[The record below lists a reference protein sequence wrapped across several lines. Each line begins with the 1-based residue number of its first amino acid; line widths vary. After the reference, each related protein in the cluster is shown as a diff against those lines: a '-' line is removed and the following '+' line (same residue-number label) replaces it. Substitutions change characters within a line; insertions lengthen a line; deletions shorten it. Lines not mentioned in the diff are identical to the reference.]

1 MRERDLA
8 KLIRFALLS
17 GLDARGYSADVW
29 QSNQP
34 RQQALPDGPLVFF
47 FRVSVVNVG
56 WPGRRTEKVAG
67 ATVTTTT
74 QRRESRWQIGSMV
87 PQSPGSSGP
96 TAAEYTLAAAS
107 VMQHDATID
116 FLAASDVGVLHV
128 QDIRST
134 WFQDDR
140 HQFEEHSSFDVV
152 LMHHDIFSVPQPIV
166 SGTDYSIHGV

>member
-1 MRERDLA
+1 MRERDIATL
-8 KLIRFALLS
+8 LRSALLS
-17 GLDARGYSADVW
+17 GLALRGYEADVW

-56 WPGRRTEKVAG
+56 WPGRDVKMVDDQMIQI
-67 ATVTTTT
+67 TT
-74 QRRESRWQIGSMV
+74 QRRESRWQVGSLV
-87 PQSPGSSGP
+87 PQIPGSSGP
-96 TAAEYTLAAAS
+96 TAADYTLAAAS

-134 WFQDDR
+134 WFQDER
-140 HQFEEHSSFDVV
+140 HQFQEHSSFDVM

-166 SGTDYSIHGV
+166 SATDYSIHGV